1 MGLQGW
7 RARPRAPGG
16 SLGPSVRGISGASL
30 NGSSDPQGSLP
41 LTTTKQTHLSWH
53 PNGFPSPSS
62 PSIIQSLS
70 QPPSLHHPHSL
81 LPGHPQGSSH
91 QSCIE
96 FLTTILMFNKAM
108 KLLLYLK
115 NTTLH
120 FRVRFRPSD
129 LLAHLELHALP
140 SDRLVSAEKPQHRA
154 GCQLRESGPVCQVL
168 I

>member
-81 LPGHPQGSSH
+81 LPGHPQGSSP
-91 QSCIE
+91 
-96 FLTTILMFNKAM
+96 MFPRGS
-108 KLLLYLK
+108 YLHPWRCAK
-115 NTTLH
+115 VLSSTRTNTFCLSWH
-120 FRVRFRPSD
+120 FAYKPVSPVTAAWPGHRLFR
-129 LLAHLELHALP
+129 LE
-140 SDRLVSAEKPQHRA
+140 VSTFKM
-154 GCQLRESGPVCQVL
+154 
-168 I
+168 